1 MQRDFI
7 KVIKGTAE
15 EILPKDSKVILFGS
29 RARNDAREDS
39 DWEYVFKSAFISCPF
54 SHTLRFY
61 LVQLTL

>member
-1 MQRDFI
+1 MSYICRNKTFMQRDFI

-39 DWEYVFKSAFISCPF
+39 DWDLLSFA
-54 SHTLRFY
+54 
-61 LVQLTL
+61 